1 MAASLGLSGGGYF
14 NYPDGGMQGVVSL
27 GTPELL
33 VGNSSPSSFY
43 SQGATPLETSAWHWH
58 GSKLS

>member
-14 NYPDGGMQGVVSL
+14 NYPDSGMQGVASL
-27 GTPELL
+27 ETPDLMD
-33 VGNSSPSSFY
+33 GNSSPSSLY
-43 SQGATPLETSAWHWH
+43 SQGVTPLETSAWHWH